1 MGCDAYGV
9 GRLTDSGLNDV
20 VGGVSGTV
28 WDHSIRFLELYRT
41 VGSTREQKAHTGCS
55 SAGRT
60 IRLEALLI

>member
-28 WDHSIRFLELYRT
+28 WDHSIRFLELYR
-41 VGSTREQKAHTGCS
+41 STREQKACTGCR